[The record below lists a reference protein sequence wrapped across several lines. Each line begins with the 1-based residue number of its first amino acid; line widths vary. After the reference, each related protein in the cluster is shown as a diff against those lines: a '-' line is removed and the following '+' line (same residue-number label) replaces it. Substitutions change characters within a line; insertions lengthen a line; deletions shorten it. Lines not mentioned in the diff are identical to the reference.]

1 MCWLLTIE
9 LTREYDGLNLIV
21 VPHHPQDQ
29 TGQVQRVDELPSR
42 RARTP
47 YYQGLPLL
55 WQAKEPSK
63 NTHTQK
69 NTI

>member
-9 LTREYDGLNLIV
+9 LTREYDGLNLII
-21 VPHHPQDQ
+21 VPQHPQDQ
-29 TGQVQRVDELPSR
+29 PGQVQRVDELPSW

-55 WQAKEPSK
+55 
-63 NTHTQK
+63 
-69 NTI
+69 